1 MKEEIDVRA
10 AKLRLTRTDYLR
22 LLVMAD
28 LDKGDAPLVV
38 ERHPTAEVKKSRSP
52 YRWTRPPGSPSTE
65 SLHNVNN
72 APEAKRTQKKTK
84 AAK

>member
-38 ERHPTAEVKKSRSP
+38 ERHPSGEAKRAKSP
-52 YRWTRPPGSPSTE
+52 YKWTRPPGAVMQE
-65 SLHNVNN
+65 SVHN
-72 APEAKRTQKKTK
+72 AIEAKRTRPAKK
-84 AAK
+84 AKLAK